1 MTPARP
7 DIDVVERRLRSLQG
21 TLTDLGRLEG
31 TGADELRAD
40 PITRAAAERLLQVAV
55 DLAVDINAHL
65 ATSLLGQAPTT
76 GRASFDA
83 AASAGALSAPLAAE
97 LAPAAGLR
105 NVLVHR
111 YVDIDVELVAR
122 AVDELLEL
130 LPRYVREVAT
140 FLASLGDS

>member
-7 DIDVVERRLRSLQG
+7 DIDVVERRLRALQD
-21 TLTDLGRLEG
+21 TLHDLDQLRDAS
-31 TGADELRAD
+31 ADDLRAN
-40 PITRAAAERLLQVAV
+40 PITRAGAERLLQVAV

-65 ATSLLGQAPTT
+65 ATSLQGRAPAT
-76 GRASFDA
+76 GRESFEA
-83 AASAGALSAPLAAE
+83 AASAGVLSVPLATE

-122 AVDELLEL
+122 AVGELLDL

-140 FLASLGDS
+140 FVATIRDT